1 MRILA
6 ALMAATAMISGA
18 AAQTPLNCRNPE
30 QDPSLRFVPQFQQA
44 DRINGIK
51 SACKIFARATATRRA
66 EEQAQERAKEAAKAA
81 AKAKGMTYPE
91 CLNQPPVSPHPIFWM
106 PRDKWCQ
113 MITKAQPGEVR
124 NGSGAAAAEKARIA
138 AEEATTAQTETL
150 GSPPQYAVVK
160 LVKEEKACRET
171 RPNERP
177 LDCIILAKGE
187 DVVIHT
193 ANSHVV
199 CVRPLRIND
208 DQCFVA
214 GLDAVQF
221 GGNRP
226 QYLLVRWADQNE
238 ERERMQRAKAKE
250 DDAKTTLRIG
260 DTISINSAP
269 WSRSPAYGCTNIE
282 DASEVLRLGESFALF
297 EFIEQVNQRGDSRA
311 CVVLSAP
318 GIEWRLVDYGK
329 SRWGGDYFCLASTQA
344 VADGPCYWKFLPKD
358 SRLAPRN

>member
-1 MRILA
+1 MRTILA
-6 ALMAATAMISGA
+6 AFLAATAMSGA
-18 AAQTPLNCRNPE
+18 AAQTPLNCRYPE
-30 QDPSLRFVPQFQQA
+30 QDQSLRFVPQFQQA
-44 DRINGIK
+44 DRIKGIK
-51 SACKIFARATATRRA
+51 TTCEIFARAAATRQA
-66 EEQAQERAKEAAKAA
+66 DEQAQRRAKESAAREAAERQAKAA
-81 AKAKGMTYPE
+81 AKAADDRSK
-91 CLNQPPVSPHPIFWM
+91 
-106 PRDKWCQ
+106 
-113 MITKAQPGEVR
+113 
-124 NGSGAAAAEKARIA
+124 AAAAEKARIA
-138 AEEATTAQTETL
+138 SEEAATAQTETI

-177 LDCIILAKGE
+177 LDCIVLAKGE

-193 ANSHVV
+193 ANSSVV
-199 CVRPLRIND
+199 CVRPVRIND

-260 DTISINSAP
+260 DAISIKSAP

-282 DASEVLRLGESFALF
+282 DASEVLRLGDSFALF
-297 EFIEQVNQRGDSRA
+297 EFTEQVNRRGDGHA
-311 CVVLSAP
+311 CIVLSVP
-318 GIEWRLVDYGK
+318 DIEWRLVDYGK
-329 SRWGGDYFCLASTQA
+329 SQWGGDYFCLASTQA
-344 VADGPCYWKFLPKD
+344 SAGGPCYWKFLPKD
-358 SRLAPRN
+358 TRLAPRN